1 MEQRPSMTSMTPRER
16 VCFQLQ
22 VKPDLIPEYTRRHA
36 AVWPDMLRALA
47 ATGWDNYSLFLR
59 DDGLLIG
66 YLETDD
72 LAAAQAGMAAT
83 EVNARWQAEMG
94 DFFVAL
100 DGAPDTGF
108 LQLVEVFNLDSQI
121 AALDA
126 LPTEP
131 TPTESI
137 PTERSAS

>member
-1 MEQRPSMTSMTPRER
+1 MTSTTPRER

-22 VKPDLIPEYTRRHA
+22 VKPECIPEYTRRHA
-36 AVWPDMLRALA
+36 AVWPDMLTALA
-47 ATGWDNYSLFLR
+47 DTGWHNYSLFLR
-59 DDGLLIG
+59 ADGLLIG

-94 DFFVAL
+94 EFFVAL
-100 DGAPDTGF
+100 DGSPDTGF
-108 LQLVEVFNLDSQI
+108 LQLTEVFNLDSQL

-126 LPTEP
+126 
-131 TPTESI
+131 
-137 PTERSAS
+137 PTERSAP

>member
-1 MEQRPSMTSMTPRER
+1 MEQRPSMTSTTPRER

-22 VKPDLIPEYTRRHA
+22 VKPECIPEYTRRHA
-36 AVWPDMLRALA
+36 AVWPDMLEALA
-47 ATGWDNYSLFLR
+47 ATGWHNYSLFLR
-59 DDGLLIG
+59 PDGLLIG

-72 LAAAQAGMAAT
+72 LAASQAGMAAT

-108 LQLVEVFNLDSQI
+108 VRLTEVFNLDSQL
-121 AALDA
+121 AALA
-126 LPTEP
+126 AA
-131 TPTESI
+131 
-137 PTERSAS
+137 PTERSAP

>member
-1 MEQRPSMTSMTPRER
+1 MTSTTTRER

-22 VKPDLIPEYTRRHA
+22 VKPEAIAEYTRRHA
-36 AVWPDMLRALA
+36 AVWPDMLTALA
-47 ATGWDNYSLFLR
+47 DSGWHNYSLFLR
-59 DDGLLIG
+59 ADGLLIG

-108 LQLVEVFNLDSQI
+108 VQLTEVFNLDTQL

-126 LPTEP
+126 
-131 TPTESI
+131 
-137 PTERSAS
+137 PTERSAP